1 MKPDNKQWIQSKMGL
16 MQQQLRSKPA
26 LWAGVAAGLG
36 LAIGIA
42 GRIIRK
48 RRARPMPM
56 YVLVE
61 AC

>member
-1 MKPDNKQWIQSKMGL
+1 MNVDSKQWIQSKM
-16 MQQQLRSKPA
+16 RSKPV
-26 LWAGVAAGLG
+26 LWAGIATGLG
-36 LAIGIA
+36 LALGIA

-48 RRARPMPM
+48 RRARSMPM